1 MKKVALL
8 VLLGAAALLPIK
20 YGVAQERAAALAIT
34 VKDHRFEPAELRA
47 PANRPISISV
57 KNADSAPIEFESVS
71 LRVEKVIAPGT
82 SGTVNVRPLA
92 PGRYE
97 FFDDFHQQT
106 RGTLVVHSRRSV
118 TISRPAASPDRILH
132 CNMQCVCLA
141 RRKNAILC

>member
-71 LRVEKVIAPGT
+71 LVIAPGT

-106 RGTLVVHSRRSV
+106 RGTLVV
-118 TISRPAASPDRILH
+118 
-132 CNMQCVCLA
+132 Q
-141 RRKNAILC
+141 

>member
-20 YGVAQERAAALAIT
+20 YGVAQERAALAIT

-106 RGTLVVHSRRSV
+106 RGTLVV
-118 TISRPAASPDRILH
+118 
-132 CNMQCVCLA
+132 Q
-141 RRKNAILC
+141 